1 MDGNACIHDFF
12 ASCAAC
18 YYFVIHLR
26 YSPMKTGFCK
36 LAFLDHSLF
45 GVVVVLSLMNPLAC
59 VAATTTPPIGEN
71 AYCGKGDVSKF
82 AEKDGPA
89 RLPKSCYYT
98 GLDGTPS
105 PGKQIRVG
113 ANSNLQAAVESAK
126 CGDTLLL
133 AAGASFEIRDLPA
146 KKCDDQH
153 YITIRTDAPDSK
165 LPAEG
170 TRISPAWAG
179 VASLPGRPAFAQPTG
194 GAVKQLAT
202 LIVKKP
208 PQLGDHYRFIGLE
221 WVSDPDARVGVMVG
235 TEGADH
241 VIFDRNWFHPAAG
254 AEVGK
259 GILLF
264 RGTRS
269 IAIINSYF
277 SGFYCVARSG
287 ACTDASAIGGGNG
300 EVPISTLKIYNNF
313 LEASGENIL
322 FGGAGSEV
330 NPTDIEIRRNHL
342 FKPMIWKEGEPG
354 YTPSGSGN
362 PVIVKNNFE
371 LKSGIRVLFEANLLE
386 NSWGGFTQTG
396 YSILLTPKSQDNRCP
411 KCMVTD
417 VTIRYN
423 RIRNVGG
430 VVQIANGLSKMG
442 GATRDGGRYSIH
454 DLLADSIHDQDWKGQ
469 GTFAIIASRAPTV
482 HDVAFDH
489 VTAFVT
495 GPIFYVGDRLEA
507 GEHAEKITNFSL
519 TNSLFMWGERRP
531 AFASIGGGQANCA
544 HNGQRAG
551 TAAVLDAC
559 FVHYTVEKNM
569 IIGEK
574 GGWPKGTIAV
584 SSVKA
589 AGIRDLEKGV
599 SKDARLCHAHTTGC
613 SQTSPAASAGTDG
626 KDVGADVD
634 AIEAAIAGVE

>member
-1 MDGNACIHDFF
+1 
-12 ASCAAC
+12 
-18 YYFVIHLR
+18 
-26 YSPMKTGFCK
+26 
-36 LAFLDHSLF
+36 
-45 GVVVVLSLMNPLAC
+45 
-59 VAATTTPPIGEN
+59 
-71 AYCGKGDVSKF
+71 
-82 AEKDGPA
+82 
-89 RLPKSCYYT
+89 
-98 GLDGTPS
+98 
-105 PGKQIRVG
+105 
-113 ANSNLQAAVESAK
+113 
-126 CGDTLLL
+126 
-133 AAGASFEIRDLPA
+133 
-146 KKCDDQH
+146 
-153 YITIRTDAPDSK
+153 
-165 LPAEG
+165 
-170 TRISPAWAG
+170 
-179 VASLPGRPAFAQPTG
+179 
-194 GAVKQLAT
+194 
-202 LIVKKP
+202 
-208 PQLGDHYRFIGLE
+208 
-221 WVSDPDARVGVMVG
+221 
-235 TEGADH
+235 
-241 VIFDRNWFHPAAG
+241 
-254 AEVGK
+254 
-259 GILLF
+259 
-264 RGTRS
+264 
-269 IAIINSYF
+269 
-277 SGFYCVARSG
+277 
-287 ACTDASAIGGGNG
+287 
-300 EVPISTLKIYNNF
+300 
-313 LEASGENIL
+313 
-322 FGGAGSEV
+322 
-330 NPTDIEIRRNHL
+330 
-342 FKPMIWKEGEPG
+342 MIWKEGEPG

-396 YSILLTPKSQDNRCP
+396 YSILLTPKSQNNRCP

-442 GATRDGGRYSIH
+442 GATSDGGRYSIH

-544 HNGQRAG
+544 HNAQRAG
-551 TAAVLDAC
+551 TEAVLDAC

-613 SQTSPAASAGTDG
+613 SQTSPGASAGTDG